1 MIRLLK
7 LEDYSTIFSLLS
19 QLTSAPILDKI
30 HYKKFLEELP
40 KNHYIFVYELNKQ
53 LVGSITLIIE
63 SKLIHNGYSVG
74 HIEDLVVDQFS
85 RDKGIASQLIK
96 YCIEEAKKYNTRTNK
111 K

>member
-1 MIRLLK
+1 M
-7 LEDYSTIFSLLS
+7 
-19 QLTSAPILDKI
+19 DKI

-74 HIEDLVVDQFS
+74 HIEDLVVDKFS